1 MTGRIR
7 AILIEILDITNDVR
21 YVVRLRITFRVGN
34 SLYKCEVRMGRPFAA
49 ADGAGFVTRSP
60 LNAFEPSFLPMF
72 RLVRRVFF
80 EVPPGEDPR
89 TSLCCD
95 DEVQLRVQIGEI

>member
-60 LNAFEPSFLPMF
+60 LIAFEPSLSSPCSDWFGAFFSRCHLGKI
-72 RLVRRVFF
+72 LERRYAA
-80 EVPPGEDPR
+80 
-89 TSLCCD
+89 TMKCN
-95 DEVQLRVQIGEI
+95 